1 MATKKKTEFY
11 LKIVETEKGNMSADF
26 KANGSKLSM
35 NIFFLNAMSQNEVLA
50 NILQEA
56 VDTFRDFKKAQ
67 KKKK

>member
-1 MATKKKTEFY
+1 MATKTKTEFY
-11 LKIVETEKGNMSADF
+11 LKIVETEQGNMSADF
-26 KANGSKLSM
+26 RANGSKLRM

-56 VDTFRDFKKAQ
+56 VDTFRDIKKS